1 MDEMAATAQR
11 AVARVP
17 DGASPAVI
25 APVAAADRALAGADT
40 GCGGASAPEPGTGT
54 ARRPVHRLTHR
65 GVGACTASSASARA
79 RASPC
84 PCPRLLGTREPP

>member
-1 MDEMAATAQR
+1 MDEMAATAHR

-40 GCGGASAPEPGTGT
+40 GCGGASAPEPCTGT
-54 ARRPVHRLTHR
+54 ARRPVHRITHR
-65 GVGACTASSASARA
+65 GVGARTAS
-79 RASPC
+79 
-84 PCPRLLGTREPP
+84 LGIGAAQSLAPAPALAPALDC